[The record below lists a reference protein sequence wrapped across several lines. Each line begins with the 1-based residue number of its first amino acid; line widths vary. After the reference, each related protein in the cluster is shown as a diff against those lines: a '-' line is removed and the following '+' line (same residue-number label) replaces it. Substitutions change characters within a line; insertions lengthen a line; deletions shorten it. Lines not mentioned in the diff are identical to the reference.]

1 MKQRAAKTRLT
12 GGVMAWGL
20 LGLSLF
26 GSSATVFL
34 FLFLIVATMQIQLL
48 GPALIL
54 FPWAFAVWVI
64 GGVIV
69 GFPIWAGLHALGLR
83 GWPVAVAGGAGLVG
97 LIWLLAIP
105 HWIAGGAG
113 ALAGAVAG
121 HPGAGTA
128 DHQSR
133 SAGGV
138 RPDHRGGVAAG
149 AFGRLSPA
157 ADPRQFPLS
166 AMAGARAGLGRDR
179 RGHERAVLD
188 DPHP

>member
-121 HPGAGTA
+121 WGLWWMAY
-128 DHQSR
+128 Q
-133 SAGGV
+133 
-138 RPDHRGGVAAG
+138 RGGT
-149 AFGRLSPA
+149 
-157 ADPRQFPLS
+157 
-166 AMAGARAGLGRDR
+166 DR
-179 RGHERAVLD
+179 
-188 DPHP
+188 